1 MRAIATSI
9 TLAGGEEGD
18 GDGDNGVG
26 RVTAMSR
33 AMAAVARV
41 MGDEEGNGCEG
52 GKGEGYYDEGG
63 GQRRGR

>member
-1 MRAIATSI
+1 MRAIATAI

-33 AMAAVARV
+33 ASD
-41 MGDEEGNGCEG
+41 GDE
-52 GKGEGYYDEGG
+52 
-63 GQRRGR
+63 